1 MQTEKEV
8 PKAYGV
14 FKPVGHVVVSFPT
27 PQDTDAAESAL
38 RAEGF
43 KEIDRYAPEQM
54 KAQVDAHEKEAG
66 ILASLGQELNLVKAH
81 RELAEKG
88 YSWLVVKAENDEAAQ
103 RIADLSKAHKAERA
117 QHYGRLVIEE
127 LIQHGDEL
135 PQVSES
141 PARGL
146 DAQTPS
152 GEEQER

>member
-1 MQTEKEV
+1 MQAEKEV

-27 PQDTDAAESAL
+27 AQDTDAAESDL
-38 RAEGF
+38 RAAGF
-43 KEIDRYAPEQM
+43 QDIERYAPEQM

-66 ILASLGQELNLVKAH
+66 VLASLGQELNLVKAH
-81 RELAEKG
+81 RDLAEKG
-88 YSWLVVKAENDEAAQ
+88 FSWLVVKAENDDDAQ
-103 RIADLSKAHKAERA
+103 RIADLSKPHKAERA

-127 LIQHGDEL
+127 LIEHGDEM

-152 GEEQER
+152 GKEQER